1 MKFALPNK
9 SSMKKLLTLYLLSFF
24 IGSLQAQDSTFSL
37 QQAIDYALEHHSAVK
52 NALIE
57 EEIANKKI
65 NELIGAGTPQ
75 INGSAELNNFLDI
88 PVSFVPG
95 EFFDGEPGTFFPV
108 QFGQQYSASAG
119 VSISQLL
126 FDGSYMVGLQA
137 SKTYRELSR
146 KQSKQTRTETAVNVS
161 KAYYGALVAEARM
174 EIIDANLERV
184 VKLLSDTKAYY
195 ENGFVEKIDVD
206 RIELTYNNLMVE
218 KEKIQRYKSISYTLL
233 KFQMSYPA
241 GQEIKLSDKLEEIAL
256 KNTSIPE
263 NVNLANRPEYEVMSV
278 NKRLQELDVKRYKSM
293 YLPGLVAFG
302 SFSYNN
308 ARNQFDIF
316 DSGLRWFP
324 TSLIGLK
331 LSIPIWDGLQK
342 SAKISQSKLT
352 LQKVENAMDLMK
364 NSYALELESAKINF
378 QNYTSS
384 LVIVKKNKEL
394 ANEIARV
401 AKIKYDNGVGS
412 SLEVVDAESSLREA
426 DANFFN
432 TLYDTIIARIDL
444 DKASGQI
451 NY

>member
-1 MKFALPNK
+1 
-9 SSMKKLLTLYLLSFF
+9 MKKLLTLYLLSFF

-37 QQAIDYALEHHSAVK
+37 QQAIDYALANHSAVK

-218 KEKIQRYKSISYTLL
+218 KEKILRYKSISYTLL

-331 LSIPIWDGLQK
+331 LSIPLWDGLQK

-401 AKIKYDNGVGS
+401 AKSKYDNGVGS

-444 DKASGQI
+444 DKSSGQI

>member
-1 MKFALPNK
+1 
-9 SSMKKLLTLYLLSFF
+9 MKKLLTLFLLSFF

-37 QQAIDYALEHHSAVK
+37 QQAIDYALANHSAVK

-218 KEKIQRYKSISYTLL
+218 KEKILRYKSISYTLL
-233 KFQMSYPA
+233 KFQMSFPA

-256 KNTSIPE
+256 KNTTIPE

-342 SAKISQSKLT
+342 SSKISQSKLT

>member
-1 MKFALPNK
+1 
-9 SSMKKLLTLYLLSFF
+9 MKKLLTLYLLSFF

-37 QQAIDYALEHHSAVK
+37 QQAIDYALANHSAVK

-95 EFFDGEPGTFFPV
+95 EFFDGEAGTFFPV

-218 KEKIQRYKSISYTLL
+218 KEKILRYKSISYTLL
-233 KFQMSYPA
+233 KFQMSFPA

-263 NVNLANRPEYEVMSV
+263 NVNLANRPEYEVMTAT
-278 NKRLQELDVKRYKSM
+278 KQLQELDVKRYKSL

-342 SAKISQSKLT
+342 SSKISQSKLT

>member
-1 MKFALPNK
+1 
-9 SSMKKLLTLYLLSFF
+9 MKKLLTLYLLSFF

-37 QQAIDYALEHHSAVK
+37 QQAIDYALANHSAVK

-95 EFFDGEPGTFFPV
+95 EFFDGEAGTFFPV

-184 VKLLSDTKAYY
+184 VKLLSDTRAYY

-218 KEKIQRYKSISYTLL
+218 KEKILRYKSISYTLL
-233 KFQMSYPA
+233 KFQMSFPA

-263 NVNLANRPEYEVMSV
+263 NVNLANRPEYEVMTV
-278 NKRLQELDVKRYKSM
+278 TKQLQELDVKRYKSL

-342 SAKISQSKLT
+342 SSKISQSKLT

>member
-1 MKFALPNK
+1 MNK
-9 SSMKKLLTLYLLSFF
+9 ILTLYLLCFA
-24 IGSLQAQDSTFSL
+24 IGTSQAQENTFSL
-37 QQAIDYALEHHSAVK
+37 KQAIDYALANHSAVK
-52 NALIE
+52 NALLE

-95 EFFDGEPGTFFPV
+95 EFFDGEAGTFFPV

-119 VSISQLL
+119 VSISQLV

-184 VKLLSDTKAYY
+184 VKLLSDTRAYY

-241 GQEIKLSDKLEEIAL
+241 AQEIKLSDKLEEIAL
-256 KNTSIPE
+256 KDTSMPDS
-263 NVNLANRPEYEVMSV
+263 VNLGNRPEFEVMLV

-316 DSGLRWFP
+316 ESGLRWFP

-342 SAKISQSKLT
+342 SSKISQSKLT

-364 NSYALELESAKINF
+364 NSYALELASAKINF